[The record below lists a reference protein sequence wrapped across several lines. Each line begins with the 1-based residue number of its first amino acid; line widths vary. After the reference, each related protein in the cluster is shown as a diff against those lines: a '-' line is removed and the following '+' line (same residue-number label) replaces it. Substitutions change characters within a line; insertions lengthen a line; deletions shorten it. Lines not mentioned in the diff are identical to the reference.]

1 MKQVWLDLW
10 SETKIQGMVKK
21 KRERE
26 RERETGKRKKRSRET
41 EVRETKLN
49 FVSKA

>member
-1 MKQVWLDLW
+1 MDLW
-10 SETKIQGMVKK
+10 SETKIQGIVKK

>member
-1 MKQVWLDLW
+1 MDLW
-10 SETKIQGMVKK
+10 SETKIQGIVKK

-26 RERETGKRKKRSRET
+26 RERETGERKKRSRET